1 MIGLEHFP
9 ERVPV
14 KSNHALRHAR
24 EGEHPVLRFGAVMA
38 GAPEVGGY
46 WIARWSLHS
55 DGAKRRSGCGQ

>member
-24 EGEHPVLRFGAVMA
+24 EGGHPVLRFGAVMA
-38 GAPEVGGY
+38 DAPEVGVY
-46 WIARWSLHS
+46 WIARF
-55 DGAKRRSGCGQ
+55 RGQ

>member
-24 EGEHPVLRFGAVMA
+24 EGEGFAELS
-38 GAPEVGGY
+38 
-46 WIARWSLHS
+46 IDDSL
-55 DGAKRRSGCGQ
+55 GEQIR